1 MRHRIC
7 DFARKREANLWRA
20 SAWSTRTFR
29 WRHAVFDT
37 HCKYSTLSSS
47 SVLCVCIFWLNHVMK
62 VENAPMSRT
71 QHICIWFSCACT
83 NWFFFYEKLFDGFI
97 MHQNNFFVPA
107 PFALKC
113 DLIAYNLHI
122 FFLNKDRP
130 NRVCARSMKL
140 YDWNYYL
147 ILTSSYN
154 TKKCMHA
161 KWISIHLIKWIKII
175 M

>member
-1 MRHRIC
+1 MILHENVKPTFGAPARDLQGLFGGGMRC
-7 DFARKREANLWRA
+7 L
-20 SAWSTRTFR
+20 TRTVNIPLCHHHLCYACAFFDWIMS
-29 WRHAVFDT
+29 WR
-37 HCKYSTLSSS
+37 
-47 SVLCVCIFWLNHVMK
+47 
-62 VENAPMSRT
+62 SRT
-71 QHICIWFSCACT
+71 HRWVAHSTFVYDFLVPVQID
-83 NWFFFYEKLFDGFI
+83 FFFYEKLFDGFI